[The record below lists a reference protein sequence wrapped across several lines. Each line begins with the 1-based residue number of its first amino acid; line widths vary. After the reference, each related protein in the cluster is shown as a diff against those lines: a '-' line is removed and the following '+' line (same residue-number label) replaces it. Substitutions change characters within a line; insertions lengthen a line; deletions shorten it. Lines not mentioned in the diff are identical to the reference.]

1 MQAVLETQSS
11 PTATELDERDLR
23 IATAQARAVGIMQS
37 DPGRARSIS
46 TTTGTVRAGLA
57 CEIEQGR
64 HQVVADLGPGV
75 GGDKAGP
82 SPSFYARAAIA
93 SCVAIA
99 IKMHAANEGHTFRE
113 VVVSVTTDMYDLAL
127 WGIGPYGA
135 APVATEILIMISTD
149 SSPESVQAIV
159 DTALDRDPWFLA
171 LRDKQ
176 AVGAEVMIA

>member
-1 MQAVLETQSS
+1 M
-11 PTATELDERDLR
+11 
-23 IATAQARAVGIMQS
+23 
-37 DPGRARSIS
+37 
-46 TTTGTVRAGLA
+46 
-57 CEIEQGR
+57 
-64 HQVVADLGPGV
+64 

-99 IKMHAANEGHTFRE
+99 IKMHAANEGHAFRE
-113 VVVSVTTDMYDLAL
+113 VAVSVTTDMYDLAL

-135 APVATEILIMISTD
+135 APTATEISITIATN
-149 SSPESVQAIV
+149 SSPESVRAIV

-176 AVGAEVMIA
+176 VVETEVLIA